1 MLMTCRTAEAL
12 RQKSKPVMATVL
24 LTYSCSN
31 DCVFCGPAD
40 KRRETDGKAAE
51 REEVIAWLERCRD
64 AGVNLMVFS
73 GAADPF
79 THKDLNEF
87 VSLAASWEM
96 HPFCYTQAHASER
109 RIRELR
115 DAGLEEIMVSVH
127 GHNAL
132 VHERNTRSFGS
143 FRRTLD
149 GLAHIREAGFYTMT
163 NTVVTRYNVD
173 HLDELVDLLAFEQG
187 VDEMAFSFPRV
198 EGSVWTNQQ
207 CIPEFSR
214 AAQALDRVLPRL
226 REAGKRATVEY
237 MPSCYLDPSLYEV
250 MPDFPTH
257 YRDASHEIVI
267 KPSEV
272 EWNYPMCCEGCKQ
285 RERGCQGVDR
295 HLPFD
300 FMSGPLRELG

>member
-1 MLMTCRTAEAL
+1 
-12 RQKSKPVMATVL
+12 
-24 LTYSCSN
+24 
-31 DCVFCGPAD
+31 
-40 KRRETDGKAAE
+40 
-51 REEVIAWLERCRD
+51 
-64 AGVNLMVFS
+64 
-73 GAADPF
+73 
-79 THKDLNEF
+79 
-87 VSLAASWEM
+87 M

-115 DAGLEEIMVSVH
+115 DVGLEGIMVSVH

-143 FRRTLD
+143 FRRTMD

-207 CIPEFSR
+207 CIPEFSK
-214 AAQALDRVLPRL
+214 AAQALNRVLPRL
-226 REAGKRATVEY
+226 RAAGKRATVEY
-237 MPSCYLDPSLYEV
+237 MPACYLDPSLYEV
-250 MPDFPTH
+250 MPDFSTH
-257 YRDASHEIVI
+257 YRDSSHEIVI

-272 EWNYPMCCEGCKQ
+272 EWNYPECCEGCGH
-285 RERGCQGVDR
+285 RDLGCQGVDR
-295 HLPFD
+295 NLPFI
-300 FMSGPLRELG
+300 FEAGLLRT